1 MNVVTGEN
9 GMDQFSKNKKTK
21 AEHSG
26 TKMIIITFL
35 TPIYTVMIANLKT
48 FFYDFQ
54 EVNIQ

>member
-26 TKMIIITFL
+26 TKMIIISFL

-48 FFYDFQ
+48 FFMIFRR
-54 EVNIQ
+54 